1 MFAGL
6 DDCFGIDMH
15 GSKNR
20 CFLNSVLKGPA
31 DTYSC
36 EEYVVNGKLTAFPTY
51 NFFYK
56 QLPNTRR
63 AAAVA
68 PEAPARGLLPAID
81 KGKSWDEILR
91 FKDITFETG
100 GKFKACFC
108 DYETLAAGK
117 YCKTASDYKIEIG
130 TVHVSGV
137 SCLVE
142 ESKFQRGTC
151 VEQFYNGLRC
161 YPGAAPSITVP
172 AVAAKTIPQ
181 APAPAPKAFDAALSS
196 FCLYGPEEE
205 TRDDPLCNL

>member
-1 MFAGL
+1 MIIDCTGICGVSGPTASVMAGPKSQMHYNHWVAVMPPDFDDPPADDTEVPTSIPPTPSPQTVYWRDSAGSYCAGNNMDVASIPDVKRHQCYAKCAAAEACSGADCFCDGLMQGYDGPDSQALCLDETTCKDMCAGL

-68 PEAPARGLLPAID
+68 PEAPARGLL
-81 KGKSWDEILR
+81 KE
-91 FKDITFETG
+91 
-100 GKFKACFC
+100 
-108 DYETLAAGK
+108 
-117 YCKTASDYKIEIG
+117 
-130 TVHVSGV
+130 
-137 SCLVE
+137 
-142 ESKFQRGTC
+142 
-151 VEQFYNGLRC
+151 
-161 YPGAAPSITVP
+161 
-172 AVAAKTIPQ
+172 
-181 APAPAPKAFDAALSS
+181 
-196 FCLYGPEEE
+196 
-205 TRDDPLCNL
+205 